1 MDEEQMLK
9 LWPLGLLRV
18 SRDRLLEPSHA
29 IQGALSPGRSNLPK
43 VLGEWELAF
52 SVLKGCFLVP

>member
-1 MDEEQMLK
+1 MLK